1 MVSKMKDIPRFNDE
15 SLIEFANRLA
25 SLYNNQNTKSIKKNR
40 GQFFTPPS
48 VAKFMAGLS
57 SSSKESVSILDPGA
71 GIGILS
77 VALIE
82 KLTNEGKVKK
92 INLVCYETDK
102 QVLPYLKLLLEKT
115 KDDLVNKIS
124 FDYTIIEDDFVMSN
138 ANRLTVNL
146 GNYKGSNEVLF
157 DIIISNPPYF
167 KLNKNDLQMAK
178 FKDIV
183 SGQPNIY
190 FLFMAISAKLLNQDG
205 EMIFITPRSFCSGL
219 YYSKFRRWLIG
230 KVNFENIHL
239 FDSRKE
245 LFSVESVLQE
255 NIITKFTKRETN
267 KIRIS
272 KTFNGDFSKSHTIN
286 VSKKD
291 VVYRSNDHIFF
302 RIPSNE
308 EELRVIRELDKL
320 PYNFYRLGVKIS
332 TGKVVAFRNKEHL
345 QKNMTK
351 DSIPLLWMHNIK
363 NGKIEWPITKK
374 DKPIAVKNSNETK
387 WLFCEASNY
396 LVLKRFTTKEQKKR
410 FVTACIFKKDFE
422 KYGYFALDNMMNY
435 IHRPNYQLSENQIK
449 GIAKYLDLPIVDLYF
464 RILNGHT
471 QVNANEV
478 YALPFPSLE
487 QLELFG
493 KDGSEP
499 ISILQMKSN
508 AVNNKLQ
515 EHEKQAVELIHV

>member
-1 MVSKMKDIPRFNDE
+1 MKSTSRLKNE
-15 SLIEFANRLA
+15 SLTNFANRLA
-25 SLYNNQNTKSIKKNR
+25 SFYNHQNTKSTKKDK
-40 GQFFTPPS
+40 GQFFTPSS
-48 VAKFMAGLS
+48 VAKFMAELS
-57 SSSKESVSILDPGA
+57 SISKESISILDPGA

-82 KLTNEGKVKK
+82 KLINEGKVKK
-92 INLVCYETDK
+92 INLVCYEIDNH
-102 QVLPYLKLLLEKT
+102 VLPHLKLLLDET
-115 KDDLVNKIS
+115 KKSLHRKVS
-124 FDYTIIEDDFVMSN
+124 FDYTIVEKDFVKSN

-146 GNYKGSNEVLF
+146 DNYSKSDEPSF

-167 KLNKNDLQMAK
+167 KLNKSDLQMDK

-190 FLFMAISAKLLNQDG
+190 FLFMAISAKLLNKNG

-219 YYSKFRRWLIG
+219 YYSKFRKWLIE

-245 LFSVESVLQE
+245 LFSTENVLQE
-255 NIITKFTKRETN
+255 NIITKFTKKEID
-267 KIRIS
+267 KISIS
-272 KTFNGDFSKSHTIN
+272 KTFNGDFSDRQIIS

-291 VVYRSNDHIFF
+291 VVYKSNGYIFF
-302 RIPSNE
+302 RIPSNL

-320 PYNFYRLGVKIS
+320 PYNFYKLGVKIS

-345 QKNMTK
+345 QKSMTE

-363 NGKIEWPITKK
+363 NGRIEWPINKK
-374 DKPIAVKNSNETK
+374 DKAIAIKNSALTK
-387 WLFCEASNY
+387 WLFSEAGNY

-410 FVTACIFKKDFE
+410 FVTACIFKEDFE
-422 KYGYFALDNMMNY
+422 KYGYFALDNMVNY
-435 IHRPNYQLSENQIK
+435 IHRPNHQLSRNQIN

-464 RILNGHT
+464 RVLNGHT

-487 QLELFG
+487 QLESFG
-493 KDGSEP
+493 KNGSET
-499 ISILQMKSN
+499 INILKIKANDINDQIH
-508 AVNNKLQ
+508 NKQTVGILY
-515 EHEKQAVELIHV
+515 A